1 MAEQLDRLKT
11 ALADRYQIERE
22 LGSGGMARVYL
33 AQDIKHDRQVALKV
47 PKQEIAATLGPER
60 FLREIKIAAQLS
72 HPHILP
78 LYDSGEAEGFLYYVM
93 PYVAGESLHQR
104 LEREKQLRLDDAL
117 HFVRELADGLGYAHR
132 VGVIHRDI
140 KPENVLISEG
150 HAVILDFG
158 IARAITAA
166 GGERLTQT
174 GIILG
179 TPYYMSPEQAGSES
193 LDARSD
199 IYSLGCIL
207 YEMLAGEPPFTGPT
221 SQAILARHAAD
232 RVPSLRIVCSRV
244 PAVVE
249 TAIEKALAKAPA
261 DRFATAS
268 EFAEALS
275 YARAD

>member
-1 MAEQLDRLKT
+1 MAEQLDRLKS
-11 ALADRYQIERE
+11 ALADRYAIERE

-33 AQDIKHDRQVALKV
+33 AQDLKHDRQVAVKV

-60 FLREIKIAAQLS
+60 FLREIKIAAQLT
-72 HPHILP
+72 HPQILP
-78 LYDSGEAEGFLYYVM
+78 LYDSGEADGFLYYVM

-117 HFVRELADGLGYAHR
+117 HLVREVADGLGYAHR

-232 RVPSLRIVCSRV
+232 KVPSLRIVCSRV

-261 DRFATAS
+261 DRFATAG
-268 EFAEALS
+268 EFADALR
-275 YARAD
+275 YASAE

>member
-1 MAEQLDRLKT
+1 MAEQLDRLKS
-11 ALADRYQIERE
+11 ALADRYTIEHE

-33 AQDIKHDRQVALKV
+33 AHDIKHDRQVALKV

-60 FLREIKIAAQLS
+60 FLREIKIAAQLT

-78 LYDSGEAEGFLYYVM
+78 LYDSGEADGFLYYVM

-193 LDARSD
+193 LDGRSD

-207 YEMLAGEPPFTGPT
+207 YEMLAGEPPFTGHS

-232 RVPSLRIVCSRV
+232 KVPSLRIVCSRV

-261 DRFATAS
+261 DRFATAG
-268 EFAEALS
+268 EFADALA
-275 YARAD
+275 YASAE